1 MRKNSCYLLLECM
14 VAMVIIVTSLLFLMG
29 TITFFLV
36 DEKKAQE
43 ELEQAILLYEM
54 SSVLSDENAKQ
65 QVGEKAVG
73 QKTTIDVWTED
84 HLRIERDDK
93 CLEIKKY

>member
-1 MRKNSCYLLLECM
+1 MKKNSGYLLLECM

-54 SSVLSDENAKQ
+54 SSVLNDENAKQ

-73 QKTTIDVWTED
+73 QKTTIEVWNEN
-84 HLRIERDDK
+84 HLRIECDDK
-93 CLEIKKY
+93 YLEIKKY

>member
-1 MRKNSCYLLLECM
+1 MRKNSGYLLLECM

-36 DEKKAQE
+36 DEKKTQE

-73 QKTTIDVWTED
+73 QKTTINVWTED